1 MINKNRHQEMSFPDK
16 NTVTI
21 SAPTH
26 ATRATRSPTTRSP
39 ARHLHRESARG
50 VNRRSHLH
58 PDVLRV
64 FRHLESVPPERHR
77 QTARSLQHGEL
88 IADALARA
96 GAERDKR
103 EVAGHLVGVQTGD
116 EVGVVPG
123 PILDARVVERSLE
136 PRRIE
141 LERLLPAVGVPV
153 KVPHAD
159 EHVHALD
166 EGHVRVARALG
177 KGDVFQ
183 TSPDENGGL
192 GVQPKRL
199 RQTQPDQLH
208 LLNLLVVRSRR
219 RLPGRPHDVVD
230 LRHHLSHQLAVLR
243 EAVQAPS
250 QHSRGRLVA
259 RDEHRHEVVPEL
271 RIRHVRAPDVHQE
284 TQERRVRDL
293 AVVAVL
299 QLLQIIRALERLRL
313 LDEAV
318 EGLVDEVHV
327 VLKLA
332 LPRDEDVRER
342 QVPVRKV
349 ERRPVRRLLQ
359 ARVHRL
365 DDR

>member
-1 MINKNRHQEMSFPDK
+1 M
-16 NTVTI
+16 
-21 SAPTH
+21 
-26 ATRATRSPTTRSP
+26 
-39 ARHLHRESARG
+39 
-50 VNRRSHLH
+50 
-58 PDVLRV
+58 
-64 FRHLESVPPERHR
+64 
-77 QTARSLQHGEL
+77 
-88 IADALARA
+88 
-96 GAERDKR
+96 
-103 EVAGHLVGVQTGD
+103 
-116 EVGVVPG
+116 
-123 PILDARVVERSLE
+123 
-136 PRRIE
+136 
-141 LERLLPAVGVPV
+141 PV

-166 EGHVRVARALG
+166 EGHVGVARALR

-199 RQTQPDQLH
+199 CQTQPDQLH
-208 LLNLLVVRSRR
+208 LLDLLVIRSRR
-219 RLPGRPHDVVD
+219 RLPVSRPHDVVD
-230 LRHHLSHQLAVLR
+230 LRHHPSHQLAVLR

-284 TQERRVRDL
+284 TQERRVLDL

-299 QLLQIIRALERLRL
+299 QLLQILRALERLRL

-332 LPRDEDVRER
+332 LPRDEDVREG